1 MKHAVFSALL
11 ICCLSWGCDDNKGA
25 SGSQAGSSS
34 TAGSPGSSGAD
45 ELGGQSSG
53 AGSANGGAGSAN
65 GGAGSA
71 NGGAGSANGGA
82 GSANGG
88 AGNTGAGGSHSAGAP
103 TGGSGF
109 GNAGAAGQ
117 TQWPKWVSKC
127 AAIRAA
133 GCADCYTSDCVV
145 CIYGTDEERASTGVS
160 CDEPL
165 SNYKEYCT
173 CNKSGCP
180 TPCRPEYQ

>member
-65 GGAGSA
+65 GGAGNS
-71 NGGAGSANGGA
+71 
-82 GSANGG
+82 
-88 AGNTGAGGSHSAGAP
+88 GAGGSHSAGAP

-180 TPCRPEYQ
+180 TPCRQEYQ